1 MWIADMDFHS
11 PRPVIDA
18 AILCASHG
26 MYGYTNAP
34 AQLADLILQRLGQQY
49 GCSIAEHDWLT
60 WLPGLVPGLSH
71 AVKACCRL
79 DTVVGDAVVVTPTYH
94 KIRSLPALHGV
105 RAIPVPL
112 VAEVEAW
119 PGAPVEAG
127 ACERDQARVEE
138 EVWADEPCGRQS
150 GTAGVVTYCL
160 DWALLE
166 AKLARPSTSLLL
178 LCNPHNPSGRCFSV
192 RSAWLGGSC
201 IYGCTRGCIH
211 RYIHGYIHR
220 YIHRFMLRS
229 SSFAPARF
237 PTLALL
243 HPPLLALSLDLVFSF
258 ACSLARTRSP
268 SLLSSLDRVS
278 RPHSVPSLG
287 ASPSSVLPMT
297 SSFAL
302 MRCGVSYRYSHTRT
316 RSPPCSHYYLAPML
330 TRERASLVCAR
341 DS

>member
-211 RYIHGYIHR
+211 RYIHGYIHGYIIDTYIDSCSALPHLHPLAFPHLLSFTRR
-220 YIHRFMLRS
+220 YSLCRLI
-229 SSFAPARF
+229 SSF
-237 PTLALL
+237 
-243 HPPLLALSLDLVFSF
+243 H
-258 ACSLARTRSP
+258 SLARSLAP
-268 SLLSSLDRVS
+268 ALLLSSQALI
-278 RPHSVPSLG
+278 
-287 ASPSSVLPMT
+287 ASPGLTACPAWARRR
-297 SSFAL
+297 AL
-302 MRCGVSYRYSHTRT
+302 CC
-316 RSPPCSHYYLAPML
+316 P
-330 TRERASLVCAR
+330 
-341 DS
+341 